1 MGIHVSRVTC
11 IVTPH
16 NSARTA
22 ETTLNATDYTM
33 PLKHNEYYEGNVHSI
48 GFERTGL
55 PASVG

>member
-1 MGIHVSRVTC
+1 MQSFATPIAHPHHARH
-11 IVTPH
+11 TPH
-16 NSARTA
+16 N
-22 ETTLNATDYTM
+22 TM